1 MTYYSSLTIKT
12 RYNPNFDIVL
22 HFVYAKSLVHLTL
35 ILEEGLKR
43 KNPVLNSVLPKKQEL

>member
-12 RYNPNFDIVL
+12 RYNPNFDTVL

-43 KNPVLNSVLPKKQEL
+43 KNQVLNSVLPKKQEL